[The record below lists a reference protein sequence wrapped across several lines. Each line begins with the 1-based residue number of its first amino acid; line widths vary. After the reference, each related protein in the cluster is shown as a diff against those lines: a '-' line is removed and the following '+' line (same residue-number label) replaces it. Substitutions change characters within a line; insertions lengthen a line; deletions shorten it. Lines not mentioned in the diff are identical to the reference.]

1 MFINSADGKRIREL
15 VKELNSI
22 TSLSERG
29 STEILQDFI
38 DIVKTYTE
46 GNEALASGICI
57 TMIRY
62 SLLIHND
69 RGKIIA
75 DKVIRYIEECI
86 LVHQLS
92 TGGHR

>member
-1 MFINSADGKRIREL
+1 MFINSTDGKRIKEL

-38 DIVKTYTE
+38 DIVKTYTKDE
-46 GNEALASGICI
+46 GLASGICI

-62 SLLIHND
+62 SLLVHND